1 MVETTSQSKE
11 DKKYTL
17 ADKIQCMVAKEDV
30 AISSEIGFL
39 DLCLDG
45 VTDPKPQEKI
55 ILTSYPRCG
64 NTLMRSYLEQL
75 SRVFT
80 GSDCDLRRP
89 MNQQLKDMG
98 LCGEGNCSDE
108 VWIVKTHFPERIG
121 RRKFK
126 ANKCIVIVR
135 NPLDAFYS
143 LFNMIQTSSHN
154 QSIDKDLLDRALKS
168 KIWDDFVT

>member
-1 MVETTSQSKE
+1 MSP
-11 DKKYTL
+11 
-17 ADKIQCMVAKEDV
+17 
-30 AISSEIGFL
+30 SEIGFL
-39 DLCLDG
+39 DLGLDG
-45 VTDPKPQEKI
+45 VSDPEPKEKI

-64 NTLMRSYLEQL
+64 NTLMRAYLEKL
-75 SRVFT
+75 SRIYT

-98 LCGEGNCSDE
+98 LAGEGQNDDS

-121 RRKFK
+121 RKRFK

-154 QSIDKDLLDRALKS
+154 ENIDKGLLERALKS
-168 KIWDDFVT
+168 KIWEDFVR